1 MKNPKIFTKNIYKP
15 TIEGTQASIDLIRE
29 CKRLGLPFD
38 RFDDPNNLED
48 ETLAIA
54 LLLANKKIPADLE
67 KRLLETKELRQSNNY
82 TTEITE
88 DMCSDEDINKWLN
101 ED

>member
-1 MKNPKIFTKNIYKP
+1 MKNQKIFTKNIYKP
-15 TIEGTQASIDLIRE
+15 TAEGTQASIDLIRE
-29 CKRLGLPFD
+29 CQRLGLPFD
-38 RFDDPNNLED
+38 RFDNPNNSE

-67 KRLLETKELRQSNNY
+67 KRLLETKELRQSNSH

-88 DMCSDEDINKWLN
+88 NMCSDEDINRWLTK
-101 ED
+101 D